1 MAAPRCSFTAAFVL
15 LCAVAGVD
23 AAASNDTCAYA
34 EWALEDA
41 LMEDGLCAHVFASGL
56 DKPRGIWPVHGSGCL
71 LVLERGRGRIVALH
85 DDDGDGR
92 ADATSVIATQ
102 PGVNHGLAVRSHLPV
117 THLFLVKLTP
127 TPNNPESDV
136 PPLTPPSTTP
146 KATSPPLTP
155 PPPSPT
161 ARDRSTAG
169 TCTHPRTPLCGGGPT
184 APVSARHRRTTRR
197 RSSSET

>member
-15 LCAVAGVD
+15 LCAVAGVG

-102 PGVNHGLAVRSHLPV
+102 PGVNHGLAVRSHNLPV
-117 THLFLVKLTP
+117 T
-127 TPNNPESDV
+127 
-136 PPLTPPSTTP
+136 
-146 KATSPPLTP
+146 
-155 PPPSPT
+155 
-161 ARDRSTAG
+161 
-169 TCTHPRTPLCGGGPT
+169 
-184 APVSARHRRTTRR
+184 
-197 RSSSET
+197 